1 MNQELLKLIQH
12 YEHVK
17 YLYLSIC
24 AFSIPAHEFFL
35 SIPLPQFNQWLF
47 WLDPIH
53 EYTPSLTHTRLGLWL
68 HNTDIPKYRLQ
79 LSSAPVSLALRSSH
93 SLHDLTT
100 PDSWSLPHWIQC
112 RLGKPRQVLFV
123 MKIQYSYSYQF
134 YFINVDKM
142 NSTMKHFC
150 LFKRN
155 KFVLEQWIGLVTQP
169 FFTAKKPNSWAGDW
183 MFCYSGGWWIVVGK
197 FWATTDT
204 SFLVPCLSPSGFCP
218 GSKLSSLQTDIFL
231 QYK

>member
-1 MNQELLKLIQH
+1 MNMNIYFCQSVPFPSQH
-12 YEHVK
+12 M
-17 YLYLSIC
+17 S
-24 AFSIPAHEFFL
+24 FFL

-100 PDSWSLPHWIQC
+100 PDSRSLPHWIQC

-150 LFKRN
+150 QRYFLKETSLSWN
-155 KFVLEQWIGLVTQP
+155 NGLVWSLNP
-169 FFTAKKPNSWAGDW
+169 FLRPKSPIPGLVIECFVTAVD
-183 MFCYSGGWWIVVGK
+183 GG
-197 FWATTDT
+197 F
-204 SFLVPCLSPSGFCP
+204 
-218 GSKLSSLQTDIFL
+218 
-231 QYK
+231 